1 MASTVQAPPP
11 APPSLPPRP
20 PRSFAGPVVLIVIGV
35 LFLLHYTFGILPWHN
50 WGRLFARYWP
60 LLLILWGAV
69 KLIEYQQANR
79 AGVRPRGIGAGGVFL
94 IIFIIVAGL
103 AATEFVRW
111 NPDLHGLCDTPDGE
125 DLPWCG
131 HSYNFTDDL
140 QQPFPAGGSLHVNSD
155 RGAIN
160 ITTSD
165 DALVHVT
172 VHKRIRADREE
183 QAGQWNNSTR
193 PQFSVSGPIVT
204 LDANTH
210 GAGDHWVNS
219 DLDIALPRKASVT
232 ASTHHGD
239 VSIMGRE
246 GNAVVTSDHG
256 DVSITDLNGSATLN
270 LDHSSARISQVSSNV
285 SIQGRAN
292 DVSLEDIKGLV
303 TLDGDFME
311 SVKLSRIAKA
321 VSFKSSRTDMDFA
334 KLDDSLNL
342 DSGDLQANG
351 VSGPLRLRTRSKD
364 VVVNGVSGEVRV
376 QNENGT
382 VELHLNKPGNVEVSN
397 RKGDIR
403 IFMPPKAG
411 FQLEAQVR
419 DGEIQSDYQS
429 LTVNNGNDR
438 SVANGAVNGGGPKIV
453 VSNEHGDI
461 EIRSGGM
468 VPTPPVPP
476 AVPKISHGVAEDG
489 PPEASEN

>member
-1 MASTVQAPPP
+1 MASTAQAPPP
-11 APPSLPPRP
+11 APPPTPPRP

-50 WGRLFARYWP
+50 WGRLFAHYWP
-60 LLLILWGAV
+60 LLLILWGVV
-69 KLIEYQQANR
+69 KLIEYQQASR
-79 AGVRPRGIGAGGVFL
+79 MGMRPRGIGAGGVFL
-94 IIFIIVAGL
+94 VIFIIVAGL

-140 QQPFPAGGSLHVNSD
+140 QQAFPTGGTLHVSSD

-165 DALVHVT
+165 DAQVHVT
-172 VHKRIRADREE
+172 VHKRIRADKEE
-183 QAGQWNNSTR
+183 EASQWNNSTR
-193 PQFSVSGPIVT
+193 PQFSVSGPVVT

-219 DLDIALPRKASVT
+219 DLDIALPKKASVN

-239 VSIMGRE
+239 ISIMGRE
-246 GNAVVTSDHG
+246 GNAAVTSDHG

-292 DVSLEDIKGLV
+292 DVSLEDIKGSV

-311 SVKLSRIAKA
+311 SVKLSRIAKP

-342 DSGDLQANG
+342 DSGDLEANG
-351 VSGPLRLRTRSKD
+351 VSGPLHLRTRSKD
-364 VVVNGVSGEVRV
+364 IVVNGVSGDVRL
-376 QNENGT
+376 QNENGA
-382 VELHLNKPGNVEVSN
+382 VEIHINKPGNVEVSN

-411 FQLEAQVR
+411 FQVEAQVR
-419 DGEIQSDYQS
+419 DGEIQSDFES
-429 LTVNNGNDR
+429 ISVNNGDNR
-438 SVANGAVNGGGPKIV
+438 SMGNGSVNGGGPRIV

-468 VPTPPVPP
+468 VPIPPIPP
-476 AVPKISHGVAEDG
+476 PVPKISHGGDETN
-489 PPEASEN
+489 PPEPREN